1 MQISAD
7 TLLAAAIS
15 ARTLPYKANGG
26 RLSADTIPSID
37 RLLQGEIVLKIIG
50 RHVTIGPHPFY
61 RSRIRKTGFKTL
73 NQLHVPLH
81 LLKNNFTL
89 EPCNISQG
97 TSTLKVELLT
107 TSVTDCLF
115 IKMFQHHRR

>member
-1 MQISAD
+1 MQISAE

-50 RHVTIGPHPFY
+50 RHVTIGPH
-61 RSRIRKTGFKTL
+61 
-73 NQLHVPLH
+73 
-81 LLKNNFTL
+81 
-89 EPCNISQG
+89 
-97 TSTLKVELLT
+97 
-107 TSVTDCLF
+107 LF
-115 IKMFQHHRR
+115 LS